1 MISIIHASA
10 SEIWIKNIFQNE
22 QVVIFT
28 RNIFFTFTNTII
40 LILINDYKIQNIF
53 IDINN
58 SIQ

>member
-1 MISIIHASA
+1 MISFIHASA

>member
-1 MISIIHASA
+1 MD
-10 SEIWIKNIFQNE
+10 KNIFQNE

-28 RNIFFTFTNTII
+28 RNIFLTFTNTII

>member
-1 MISIIHASA
+1 MISFIQASA
-10 SEIWIKNIFQNE
+10 SEIWIKNVFQNE
-22 QVVIFT
+22 QVVIFAI
-28 RNIFFTFTNTII
+28 NIFFTFTNTII